1 MLRQGHDEVH
11 VSTEGHDEDAEEILK
26 VPPRQGEQIMSTIRN
41 AMEENQ
47 MQAMVEMSAGRM

>member
-1 MLRQGHDEVH
+1 MH